1 MTVGQVTNL
10 SYSAAA
16 GRVGVPSLRQTK
28 PGDAAATASIRP
40 SVQRS
45 GSFFYNLDGDS
56 AEISG
61 RARGLSLLDPN
72 RRPAGPG
79 IVTNYPF
86 DLPSSR
92 IDWGIINI
100 TPVINP
106 ANADIPVSLPA
117 INPSLNAPAYE
128 PLGSL
133 LPDSV
138 NDDLLE
144 ALAPQGTC
152 LTCESR
158 RYVDQSDDASVS
170 FQTPTKISPNAAG
183 AAVAA
188 HEQEHV
194 RNEQARANRDD
205 REIVSQ
211 TVTLTYDTCPE
222 CGKIYVSGG
231 TTKTT
236 SISKSGSED
245 ETGYEMPT
253 GSGTANEN
261 ESQK

>member
-1 MTVGQVTNL
+1 LTVGHVSNL
-10 SYSAAA
+10 TYAA
-16 GRVGVPSLRQTK
+16 GRVGVPSLPRSK
-28 PGDAAATASIRP
+28 PGDVPASASIRP
-40 SVQRS
+40 AVQGS
-45 GSFFYNLDGDS
+45 GALFYNLDGDS

-106 ANADIPVSLPA
+106 ADSNMPVGLPLL
-117 INPSLNAPAYE
+117 NPTANTPAYE

-133 LPDSV
+133 LPDTV
-138 NDDLLE
+138 NDDMLKALE
-144 ALAPQGTC
+144 PQGAC
-152 LTCESR
+152 MTCENR
-158 RYVDQSDDASVS
+158 RYVDQSDDSSVS

-183 AAVAA
+183 AAVAS

-194 RNEQARANRDD
+194 RNEQARAARDD

-211 TVTLTYDTCPE
+211 TVTLTYATCPE
-222 CGKIYVSGG
+222 CGKQYVSGG
-231 TTKTT
+231 TTRTT
-236 SISKSGSED
+236 SIGKSDSDDPVGNED
-245 ETGYEMPT
+245 MNN
-253 GSGTANEN
+253 NE
-261 ESQK
+261 Q